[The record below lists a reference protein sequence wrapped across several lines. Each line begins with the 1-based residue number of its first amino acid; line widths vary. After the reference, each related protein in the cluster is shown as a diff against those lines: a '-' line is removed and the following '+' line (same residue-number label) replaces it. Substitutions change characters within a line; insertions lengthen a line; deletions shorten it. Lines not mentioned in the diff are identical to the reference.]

1 MHSRQAALFAV
12 FSVWL
17 WSAACSRP
25 ALTPANPR
33 VTLVQFDNQS
43 VAAEKWV
50 AVLISAVSAHQLQSS
65 AEIALTLAEDAEGWR
80 SNGSGRY
87 ISGHYRRDGEKFRIQ
102 AFLTDSQTNR
112 QLARAEGLASE
123 QEVPQVAGQLWT
135 QLLGLPVQKLSSPA
149 AWTDLAKALASQD
162 EASLADFVQSQPG
175 FAPAYPL
182 LARQLIVRG
191 QTQKA
196 QALAQSFPAGGDPL
210 SRAQLNFT
218 LAASPEARLN
228 ALEALLVFRPRDP
241 VLLADLAQSAANLR
255 QWDQATAHFEALTRI
270 EPSRVE
276 WWNAL
281 GYAQANRLQLDK
293 AVQALTE
300 YRRLAPNDPNSIDSL
315 GEVHYLN
322 RRFPEA
328 AGFFDEQA
336 RRYPA
341 FQNGVGWRKAA
352 FAYANASK
360 LKEADERFEQ
370 WMRLIS
376 AQASPSAQ
384 AFQRALWLART
395 RRAAPAFALLEREAA
410 GSSGE
415 RKTLAGLHA
424 AMLRF
429 GLEGAVPAPA
439 DWQRWGGELREGNAR
454 NELLVFALLAQPVSN
469 PAVLRQRVAAAVP
482 QPQMAALR
490 QELLGAVDALTGP
503 DPDLKSGVFPLP
515 NAQDSVID
523 ALLLRKRPAVLQ

>member
-1 MHSRQAALFAV
+1 MPSRLAAFFAV
-12 FSVWL
+12 FVCLL
-17 WSAACSRP
+17 WQAACSRSS
-25 ALTPANPR
+25 AAPANSR
-33 VTLVQFDNQS
+33 VTLVKFDNQS
-43 VAAEKWV
+43 VAGEKWV
-50 AVLISAVSAHQLQSS
+50 ALLISAAAMHQLQGG
-65 AEIALTLAEDAEGWR
+65 AEIALSLVDDAEGWR
-80 SNGSGRY
+80 SNGSGRF
-87 ISGHYRRDGEKFRIQ
+87 ISGHYRRDGERYRIQ
-102 AFLTDSQTNR
+102 AFLTDAQSNR
-112 QLARAEGLASE
+112 LLAKADGLASE
-123 QEVPQVAGQLWT
+123 QELPQAAGRLWAT
-135 QLLGLPVQKLSSPA
+135 LLGVPAQELPAPA
-149 AWTDLAKALASQD
+149 AWIDFAKALASQD
-162 EASLADFVQSQPG
+162 EASLAGFLEAQPG
-175 FAPAYPL
+175 FAPAYPV
-182 LARQLIVRG
+182 LARQLIARG
-191 QTQKA
+191 QPKEA
-196 QALAQSFPAGGDPL
+196 QALAQAFPAGGDAL
-210 SRAQLNFT
+210 SKAQLNFT
-218 LAASPEARLN
+218 LAASPQARHS
-228 ALEALLVFRPRDP
+228 ALEALLVLRPRDP
-241 VLLADLAQSAANLR
+241 VLLADLAQGAANLR
-255 QWDQATAHFEALTRI
+255 QWDQAAAHFEVLTRI

-328 AGFFDEQA
+328 AGYFDEQA

-352 FAYANASK
+352 FAYANAAK

-439 DWQRWGGELREGNAR
+439 EWQRWGGELLEGNAR

-469 PAVLRQRVAAAVP
+469 PADLRQRVAAAVP

-490 QELLGAVDALTGP
+490 QELLAAVDALTGP